1 MPDRQLQREQTRQRV
16 FEVLQRM
23 RATGASLTRAARDAH
38 TTPRTVR
45 KHAASAVPQEANGR
59 YRVTK
64 SDRLARTVRFLTPDG
79 GISVSVRG
87 SRPASRIARHWAAVD
102 RYLRTG
108 NTDGLRDFT
117 DKTFRVRGT
126 TRSFVTDPALLDRLA
141 NAGEV
146 SFEDLYA
153 RVA

>member
-1 MPDRQLQREQTRQRV
+1 MPNRQLQTEQTRQRV

-23 RATGASLTRAARDAH
+23 RATGASLTRAAHDAH
-38 TTPRTVR
+38 TTLRTVR
-45 KHAASAVPQEANGR
+45 KHAASAVQQEVNGR

-64 SDRLARTVRFLTPDG
+64 SDRLARTLRFLTPDG
-79 GISVSVRG
+79 VISVSVRG
-87 SRPASRIARHWAAVD
+87 SRTASRIARHWAAVD

-108 NTDGLRDFT
+108 NTDALRDFA
-117 DKTFRVRGT
+117 DNTFRVKGT
-126 TRSFVTDPALLDRLA
+126 TRSFVTDPVLLDRLA

-153 RVA
+153 HVA

>member
-1 MPDRQLQREQTRQRV
+1 MPGRQLQTEQTRQRM
-16 FEVLQRM
+16 FEALQRM
-23 RATGASLTRAARDAH
+23 RASGASLTRAARDAH
-38 TTPRTVR
+38 TTRRTVL
-45 KHAASAVPQEANGR
+45 KYAASAVQQEANGR

-64 SDRLARTVRFLTPDG
+64 SDRLARTLRFLAPDG
-79 GISVSVRG
+79 VISVSVRG

-108 NTDGLRDFT
+108 HTDALRAFAGR
-117 DKTFRVRGT
+117 TFRAGGT